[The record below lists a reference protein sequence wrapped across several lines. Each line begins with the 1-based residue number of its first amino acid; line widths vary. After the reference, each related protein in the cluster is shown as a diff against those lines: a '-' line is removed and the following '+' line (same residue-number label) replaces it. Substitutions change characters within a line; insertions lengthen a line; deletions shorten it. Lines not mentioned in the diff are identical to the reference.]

1 MGKYPRVKD
10 SRVYS
15 PKSQTTDSQQLYE
28 DPERLTC
35 GLNYLDNYFIW
46 TERPRSELH

>member
-1 MGKYPRVKD
+1 MGKDSRVKD

-15 PKSQTTDSQQLYE
+15 TQRQTTESQKLYE
-28 DPERLTC
+28 DSERLTC
-35 GLNYLDNYFIW
+35 GLNYLDDYFIW